1 MDLLQ
6 LEHFLAVVDEGSFT
20 RAAERVYRTQSAIS
34 QSIKKLEDTVGAP
47 LFARDSPELC
57 LTPSGKLLADYA
69 RKMVRVR
76 DEAMRS
82 LDDLRRLVVG
92 SVSVA
97 AHESAAVYLLPG
109 PLKGYLQ
116 THPEIKV
123 GIYRSR
129 MDEIPRQVL
138 DREVDVGFVK
148 DEPIFRELK
157 CVQIHAD
164 QMVLIGAPGHPLCA
178 RPRVT
183 LADLATEHFVLH
195 HQCATT
201 TQRILQLFQ
210 QHGSQCKIAAELWS
224 FENVKQFV
232 REEVGFAIVPRIVV
246 RQEVADGTLVQ
257 IPLPELDMPR
267 PTRMIFRDKRYLSDA
282 ARALI
287 EIVSHY
293 DWETPP
299 VARRALQTQPPRMAV
314 VPVAR
319 SRG

>member
-34 QSIKKLEDTVGAP
+34 QSIKKLEETVGAP
-47 LFARDSPELC
+47 LFARDAPELC
-57 LTPSGKLLADYA
+57 LTPSGKLLAEYA
-69 RKMVRVR
+69 RRMVRVR

-82 LDDLRRLVVG
+82 LDDLRRLVAG

-109 PLKGYLQ
+109 PLKSYLR

-129 MDEIPRQVL
+129 LDEIPRQVL

-164 QMVLIGAPGHPLCA
+164 QMVLIGSPSHPLA
-178 RPRVT
+178 SRPDLDLR
-183 LADLATEHFVLH
+183 DLAEEHFVLH
-195 HQCATT
+195 HQCSTT
-201 TQRILQLFQ
+201 TQRILQLFEQ
-210 QHGSQCKIAAELWS
+210 NGSRCKIAAELWS

-232 REEVGFAIVPRIVV
+232 REEVGFAIVPRICV
-246 RQEVADGTLVQ
+246 RQELVDGALVE
-257 IPLPELDMPR
+257 IPMPSLDWPR
-267 PTRMIFRDKRYLSDA
+267 PTRMIYRDERYISDA

-287 EIVSHY
+287 EIVSGFN
-293 DWETPP
+293 WEAPS
-299 VARRALQTQPPRMAV
+299 RRAVKPRIAAV
-314 VPVAR
+314 PAVR
-319 SRG
+319 SRS

>member
-47 LFARDSPELC
+47 LFARDAPELC
-57 LTPSGKLLADYA
+57 LTPSGKLLAEYA
-69 RKMVRVR
+69 RHMVRVR

-82 LDDLRRLVVG
+82 LDDLRRLVAG

-109 PLKGYLQ
+109 PLKAYLR
-116 THPEIKV
+116 THPEIQV

-129 MDEIPRQVL
+129 LDEIPRQVL

-164 QMVLIGAPGHPLCA
+164 QMVLIGSPAHPLA
-178 RPRVT
+178 
-183 LADLATEHFVLH
+183 
-195 HQCATT
+195 
-201 TQRILQLFQ
+201 
-210 QHGSQCKIAAELWS
+210 S
-224 FENVKQFV
+224 
-232 REEVGFAIVPRIVV
+232 
-246 RQEVADGTLVQ
+246 RQISTS
-257 IPLPELDMPR
+257 R
-267 PTRMIFRDKRYLSDA
+267 SR
-282 ARALI
+282 
-287 EIVSHY
+287 
-293 DWETPP
+293 
-299 VARRALQTQPPRMAV
+299 RRALRPAPSVRRRRRSGLCSCSSSTAAG
-314 VPVAR
+314 AR
-319 SRG
+319 SRRSCGASRT

>member
-34 QSIKKLEDTVGAP
+34 QSIKRLEETVGAP

-57 LTPSGKLLADYA
+57 LTPSGKLLAEYA
-69 RKMVRVR
+69 RKIVRVR

-129 MDEIPRQVL
+129 LDEIPRQVL

-157 CVQIHAD
+157 CLQIHAD
-164 QMVLIGAPGHPLCA
+164 QMVLIGSPRHSFAS

-183 LADLATEHFVLH
+183 LRDLASEHFVLH
-195 HQCATT
+195 HQCSNT
-201 TQRILQLFQ
+201 TQKILQLFE

-232 REEVGFAIVPRIVV
+232 QEEVGFAIVPRICV
-246 RQEVADGTLVQ
+246 RQELADGTLAQ
-257 IPLPELDMPR
+257 IPLQELDMPR

-282 ARALI
+282 ARELI

-293 DWETPP
+293 DWEPKP
-299 VARRALQTQPPRMAV
+299 SAHRARPRMAV
-314 VPVAR
+314 LPAAR
-319 SRG
+319 PRA

>member
-76 DEAMRS
+76 DEAM
-82 LDDLRRLVVG
+82 
-92 SVSVA
+92 
-97 AHESAAVYLLPG
+97 
-109 PLKGYLQ
+109 
-116 THPEIKV
+116 
-123 GIYRSR
+123 
-129 MDEIPRQVL
+129 
-138 DREVDVGFVK
+138 
-148 DEPIFRELK
+148 
-157 CVQIHAD
+157 
-164 QMVLIGAPGHPLCA
+164 IGAPGHPLTA

-183 LADLATEHFVLH
+183 LADLSTEHFVLH

-210 QHGSQCKIAAELWS
+210 QHGAQCKIAAELWS

-246 RQEVADGTLVQ
+246 RQELADGTLVQ
-257 IPLPELDMPR
+257 MPLPELDMPR

-299 VARRALQTQPPRMAV
+299 VARRVQPTPQSPNQSPRMAV

-319 SRG
+319 SRA

>member
-47 LFARDSPELC
+47 LFARDAPELC
-57 LTPSGKLLADYA
+57 LTPSGKLLAEYA

-82 LDDLRRLVVG
+82 LDDLKRLVVG
-92 SVSVA
+92 RLSVA

-109 PLKGYLQ
+109 PLKAYLR
-116 THPEIKV
+116 THPEIRV

-129 MDEIPRQVL
+129 LDEIPRQVL

-157 CVQIHAD
+157 CVQIHDD
-164 QMVLIGAPGHPLCA
+164 QMVLIGSPAHPLSVQGKVA
-178 RPRVT
+178 LR
-183 LADLATEHFVLH
+183 DLVDEHFVLH
-195 HQCATT
+195 HQCAAT
-201 TQRILQLFQ
+201 TQRIMDLFQ
-210 QHGSQCKIAAELWS
+210 QHGSRCKVAAELWS

-232 REEVGFAIVPRIVV
+232 REEVGFAIVPRICV
-246 RQEVADGTLVQ
+246 RQELSDGALTEITV
-257 IPLPELDMPR
+257 PELDMPR
-267 PTRMIFRDKRYLSDA
+267 PTRMIFRDERYISDA

-287 EIVSHY
+287 DLLRTFS
-293 DWETPP
+293 WEAPP
-299 VARRALQTQPPRMAV
+299 VTRPSRARAGV
-314 VPVAR
+314 VNLTRVR
-319 SRG
+319 S

>member
-34 QSIKKLEDTVGAP
+34 QSIKRLEDTVGAP

-57 LTPSGKLLADYA
+57 LTPSGKLLAEYA
-69 RKMVRVR
+69 RKMVRMR

-109 PLKGYLQ
+109 PLKAYLQ

-129 MDEIPRQVL
+129 LDEIPRQVL

-148 DEPIFRELK
+148 DEPIFRDLK

-164 QMVLIGAPGHPLCA
+164 QMVLIGSPRHPFA
-178 RPRVT
+178 SRPRVQ
-183 LADLATEHFVLH
+183 LRDLAEEHFVLH
-195 HQCATT
+195 HQCSATT
-201 TQRILQLFQ
+201 EKILQLFQ
-210 QHGSQCKIAAELWS
+210 QHGAQCKIAAELWS

-232 REEVGFAIVPRIVV
+232 QEDVGFAIVPRICV
-246 RQEVADGTLVQ
+246 RQELEDGTLVQ

-282 ARALI
+282 ARELI
-287 EIVSHY
+287 EIVSRY

-299 VARRALQTQPPRMAV
+299 AHRARPRMAV
-314 VPVAR
+314 LPAAR
-319 SRG
+319 SPRA